1 MQVYR
6 ACFKV
11 IKQSL
16 PAISIYVG
24 VFLIITLM
32 FTYFGNETTSPD
44 FSKAKINIALFNEDQ
59 DFGIA
64 AGLGNYLNENTNIIN
79 IPDNQESLQD
89 ALFFREVEYIVR
101 IPPGF
106 SQSFLSD
113 QNDIKIEKTSVQDSQ
128 SRVYLDFLINRY
140 LNIVNLYADNTSS
153 ISDSELL
160 SLVKSD
166 LDQQAGVLMKTY
178 GQMPDNKTA
187 AYYTYLAYA
196 MIAVIF
202 LGTTSIMLVFN
213 DADIKRRNLGS
224 PMKSFNMNMQLFL
237 GNLTFA
243 AAVWLIMVV
252 LSFAVSGGAAFDL
265 NNVLLYV
272 NALCFTVVCLSL
284 SFFTANLITSRDAQQ
299 AIANVLSLGLCF
311 LGGVFVSQ
319 QLLGKT
325 VNLIASFTPTYWYV
339 KAVNDIEQLLVI
351 KQANISPIINSML
364 IQLGF
369 SAALLTVALA
379 ISKQKRVRS

>member
-11 IKQSL
+11 IKQSW

-32 FTYFGNETTSPD
+32 LTYFGNETTSPG
-44 FSKAKINIALFNEDQ
+44 FSKAKINIAFINQDQ
-59 DFGIA
+59 DSGIA
-64 AGLGNYLNENTNIIN
+64 VGLGNYLNENANIIN

-101 IPPGF
+101 IPSGF
-106 SQSFLSD
+106 SQSFLSG
-113 QNDIKIEKTSVQDSQ
+113 QNDIKIEKTSVQESQ
-128 SRVYLDFLINRY
+128 SSVYLDFLINRY
-140 LNIVNLYADNTSS
+140 LNIVNLYTENTSS

-166 LDQQAGVLMKTY
+166 LDQQASVQLKSY

-243 AAVWLIMVV
+243 AAVWLIMLV
-252 LSFAVSGGAAFDL
+252 LSFAISGRAAFDL
-265 NNVLLYV
+265 NSVLLYV

-284 SFFTANLITSRDAQQ
+284 SFLTANLITSRDAQQ

-325 VNLIASFTPTYWYV
+325 VNFIASFTPTYWYV

-351 KQANISPIINSML
+351 KQANITPIINSML

-369 SAALLTVALA
+369 AAALLTVALA
-379 ISKQKRVRS
+379 ISKQKRVSS